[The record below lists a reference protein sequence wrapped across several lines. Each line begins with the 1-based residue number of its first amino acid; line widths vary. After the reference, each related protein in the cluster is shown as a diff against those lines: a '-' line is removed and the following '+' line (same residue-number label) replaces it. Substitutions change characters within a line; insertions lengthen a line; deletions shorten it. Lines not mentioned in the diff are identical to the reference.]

1 MKLKWSSHK
10 LGHLYSSSVMSRSE
24 KTIKLPQQQEG
35 KGVQSQENQGKPMK
49 TKENRGKPKEF
60 ETRG

>member
-1 MKLKWSSHK
+1 
-10 LGHLYSSSVMSRSE
+10 MSRSE
-24 KTIKLPQQQEG
+24 KTIKLPQQQER
-35 KGVQSQENQGKPMK
+35 KGVQSQENQENQGKPMK

>member
-1 MKLKWSSHK
+1 
-10 LGHLYSSSVMSRSE
+10 MSRSE